1 MGTSLLAKN
10 ANDNACLLNERG
22 ACEFFASE
30 LAPTEGG
37 VLLLL
42 MRLPAVGRRLS
53 TVLETVIAHH
63 LGNAQVVVSKN
74 LPTAC

>member
-1 MGTSLLAKN
+1 MLAKN
-10 ANDNACLLNERG
+10 VNDNACLLNERG
-22 ACEFFASE
+22 AFKFFASE

>member
-53 TVLETVIAHH
+53 TILETVIAHYV
-63 LGNAQVVVSKN
+63 GNAQVVVSEN

>member
-37 VLLLL
+37 VLLSL
-42 MRLPAVGRRLS
+42 MRLPAVGRRLC
-53 TVLETVIAHH
+53 TILETVIAHY